1 MLIKVMILFLLAM
14 AVLAMIG
21 KLRLPGRAGKR
32 RGKLAAMR
40 CKRCGRPRIGK
51 GPCPCETKT
60 SGG

>member
-32 RGKLAAMR
+32 RGKLATGR
-40 CKRCGRPRIGK
+40 CKHCGRPRIGK
-51 GPCPCETKT
+51 TPCPCETKT